1 MAAAN
6 NVTRILDARKFT
18 YTAFEIPA
26 VKLIAIE
33 VSDHLHMLPE
43 NVYKTIVLRREKSGK
58 LILAVVPATR
68 EVDPKKLAGFLKEK
82 KG

>member
-26 VKLIAIE
+26 VKLFAIE

-43 NVYKTIVLRREKSGK
+43 NVYKTSSFAGK
-58 LILAVVPATR
+58 KA
-68 EVDPKKLAGFLKEK
+68 ES
-82 KG
+82 